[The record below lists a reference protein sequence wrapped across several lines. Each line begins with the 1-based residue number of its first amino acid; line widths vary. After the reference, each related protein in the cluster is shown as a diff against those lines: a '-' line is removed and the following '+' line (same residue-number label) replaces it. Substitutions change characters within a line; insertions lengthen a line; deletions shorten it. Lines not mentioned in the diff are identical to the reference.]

1 MTSIIELNPT
11 QNNKS
16 KLNFN
21 KEKTDVKYDSY
32 PEPSDLIISTCTV
45 VSSISDELDLNLFS
59 RTLPVHDINSDMME
73 KKEGGIYNITLL
85 SDYSRGKN
93 DKKTKIKE
101 FNNQVTIN
109 YKYWGFR
116 TANIKIFT
124 NGKLQ
129 MTGIKYAKEAEMIT
143 NVIINYIKKME
154 IRIYLDQDLVNKEN
168 EQPETD
174 ENKYKS
180 TIYWIYNYN
189 KNDII
194 YKRKNNN
201 YITELI
207 NFNQLDYKDNYL
219 FIDSEL
225 NSLISLSEKKFNY
238 LKSKR
243 YLIDEILKDISN
255 CIYNNT
261 RKKVLT
267 EEDNIKF
274 DNISIQELTT
284 NIEIDDN
291 LLLEKIL
298 LVMSNQENEK
308 IIQGAEHIIDI
319 LIKYINLLY
328 IKINIK
334 HNKKLNLLN
343 IEDNVYS
350 TFYDNL
356 STVIDNYEN
365 KLVKTIKKIK
375 KVKEEDNNI
384 CNQFTASISPKIK
397 KTITDKLRLGLLN
410 QGQIDE
416 EIPYINYNYI
426 QDINNNRRNYKL
438 GEIKTE
444 LINSDYYTKFNIDLS
459 SLSKIIKKKYKI
471 YNTYDPDEYPG
482 VLVRFYYNEKNT
494 VQGQCHCDVHCS
506 IAEKKSICCK
516 ITVSIF
522 RPGSIIITGA
532 KNIKQLNNTY
542 EFINK
547 VLKENFQSIKGIL
560 DDESKNNPNINNIR
574 KISRKPRLF
583 YIKKSNIVY

>member
-1 MTSIIELNPT
+1 
-11 QNNKS
+11 
-16 KLNFN
+16 
-21 KEKTDVKYDSY
+21 
-32 PEPSDLIISTCTV
+32 
-45 VSSISDELDLNLFS
+45 
-59 RTLPVHDINSDMME
+59 
-73 KKEGGIYNITLL
+73 
-85 SDYSRGKN
+85 
-93 DKKTKIKE
+93 
-101 FNNQVTIN
+101 
-109 YKYWGFR
+109 
-116 TANIKIFT
+116 
-124 NGKLQ
+124 
-129 MTGIKYAKEAEMIT
+129 
-143 NVIINYIKKME
+143 ME
-154 IRIYLDQDLVNKEN
+154 IRIYLDHDLVNKEN

-560 DDESKNNPNINNIR
+560 DVKSKNNPNINNIR
-574 KISRKPRLF
+574 KMTQKPRLF